1 GKAHVQDHGHHPGS
15 AKLSGLAPYLGNF
28 DRLAGEFQGRQ
39 LGWKDGVANV
49 CEDREIKG
57 LRFDFDSRRSCSPH
71 RCYGLASK
79 LRCRPEMLEQ
89 IIDEARAEMVLAKGA
104 FFGVAR
110 DFWVPLREMV
120 FEIGKKTVGTEMPW
134 RREIRSR
141 SAWAK
146 IHPTGARI
154 LGIRRDDQ
162 LQHGVS
168 GPWRDM
174 SARIRRSI
182 PDSWLY
188 GSWWMRAGFK
198 PAPTEQRLRPLE
210 SQSAVL
216 IRAGGAQDFCQGF
229 RTDTPTPAT
238 SRMLR
243 VTSVKLCSRAVA
255 ASRPSIT
262 GSGIFLERA
271 CAAT

>member
-110 DFWVPLREMV
+110 DSWVPLREMV

-162 LQHGVS
+162 LEHDVS

-182 PDSWLY
+182 PDFLLFCFSPGWNQLALRIWQDSSGGTPGKEIPRETVAEVFFGDRSCSQFG
-188 GSWWMRAGFK
+188 GS
-198 PAPTEQRLRPLE
+198 
-210 SQSAVL
+210 
-216 IRAGGAQDFCQGF
+216 
-229 RTDTPTPAT
+229 
-238 SRMLR
+238 
-243 VTSVKLCSRAVA
+243 
-255 ASRPSIT
+255 
-262 GSGIFLERA
+262 
-271 CAAT
+271 